1 MHLRFSSM
9 FYSTQ
14 LVDIF
19 SYEVPNISKDFYSLN
34 NNSILVYNFNSIFN
48 QDRYFFFCSN
58 IKKVDSLQQQS
69 ISSISEI
76 FMAANWLERENSEL
90 HGVSFSGKKDL
101 RNLLLQYC
109 DSSFPFQKS
118 FPSVGLKEMFYNP
131 VKDTLIQSQVSLQI

>member
-34 NNSILVYNFNSIFN
+34 NNSIIVYNFNSIFN

-58 IKKVDSLQQQS
+58 TKKVDSLQQQS

-76 FMAANWLERENSEL
+76 FMAAN
-90 HGVSFSGKKDL
+90 
-101 RNLLLQYC
+101 
-109 DSSFPFQKS
+109 
-118 FPSVGLKEMFYNP
+118 
-131 VKDTLIQSQVSLQI
+131 

>member
-34 NNSILVYNFNSIFN
+34 NNSIIVYNFNSIFN

-76 FMAANWLERENSEL
+76 FMAAN
-90 HGVSFSGKKDL
+90 
-101 RNLLLQYC
+101 
-109 DSSFPFQKS
+109 
-118 FPSVGLKEMFYNP
+118 
-131 VKDTLIQSQVSLQI
+131 

>member
-1 MHLRFSSM
+1 M

-34 NNSILVYNFNSIFN
+34 NNSIIVYNFNSIFN

-76 FMAANWLERENSEL
+76 FMAAN
-90 HGVSFSGKKDL
+90 
-101 RNLLLQYC
+101 
-109 DSSFPFQKS
+109 
-118 FPSVGLKEMFYNP
+118 
-131 VKDTLIQSQVSLQI
+131 